1 LKLAEPPEPE
11 AFRRGAQRVG
21 SLIKGKY
28 RLEKLLGAGGMASV
42 YAATHRNG
50 IRVAVKILHP
60 EMSQDPEVCQRF
72 LREGYVANKV
82 GHKGAVRVLDDDVCE
97 DGAVFLVMELLE
109 GETLDAR
116 WERSGGHLPALQ
128 VLNIGHQLLE
138 ILAAAHAQ
146 QIVHRDIKPDNIFLT
161 KPDDAVNVLDFGIA
175 RLREGLEGSATAT
188 RTGRTMGTPAF
199 MPHEQALGRAKE
211 IDHQTDLW
219 AAGATLFTLL
229 TGRHVHVAESVNELL
244 VFAATK
250 RPPKV
255 LTLAPDTPIELA
267 NVIDRA
273 LEFEKVLRWPNAR
286 AMQAA
291 LDAARASVGSQ
302 IIVVA
307 DGRLSTTGTD
317 AVALPDARHDTGA
330 ISREALAATVSSVPS
345 IESAAALFRDPP
357 PTGDFARS
365 ATMASGDVPIANA
378 PSTTHVGVA
387 SSRRP
392 ESASSLSPGRGPKI
406 AVASVGALL
415 LAVVVYAAFLR
426 PATHL
431 PAPTAGTALVMI
443 DPPVQPAPP
452 KVTAS
457 AAPSASAITTTLAAV
472 PSASTA
478 VVIPPPSTP
487 HPRVG
492 SGAGA
497 GQGRKPPTA
506 RPPTDPYGAQ

>member
-1 LKLAEPPEPE
+1 MKLAEQPE
-11 AFRRGAQRVG
+11 AFRRGAQRIG
-21 SLIKGKY
+21 SVIKGKY
-28 RLEKLLGAGGMASV
+28 KLEKLLGAGGMASV

-60 EMSQDPEVCQRF
+60 EMSQDPDMCQRF

-97 DGAVFLVMELLE
+97 DGSVFLVMELLE

-116 WERSGGHLPALQ
+116 WERSGSRLPALE
-128 VLNIGHQLLE
+128 VLEIGHQLLD

-161 KPDDAVNVLDFGIA
+161 KPGGAVNVLDFGIA

-211 IDHQTDLW
+211 IDHQTDIW

-229 TGRHVHVAESVNELL
+229 TGQHVHVAESVNELL

-250 RPPKV
+250 RAPKV

-267 NVIDRA
+267 NVVDRA
-273 LEFEKVLRWPNAR
+273 LEFEKALRWPDAR
-286 AMQAA
+286 AMQLA
-291 LDAARASVGSQ
+291 LDAARGSVGSQ
-302 IIVVA
+302 VVVLA
-307 DGRLSTTGTD
+307 NGRLSTGDMPSPPRD
-317 AVALPDARHDTGA
+317 APQDAGA

-345 IESAAALFRDPP
+345 IEAAAPLASPP
-357 PTGDFARS
+357 KTTGDFAES
-365 ATMASGDVPIANA
+365 ATMASGEVPIANV

-392 ESASSLSPGRGPKI
+392 ESTLSLSVGRGPKI
-406 AVASVGALL
+406 AIAGVAALL
-415 LAVVVYAAFLR
+415 VAVVVYAAFLR
-426 PATHL
+426 PAT
-431 PAPTAGTALVMI
+431 PPPTAGSAQIAI
-443 DPPVQPAPP
+443 DPPAQTTPP
-452 KVTAS
+452 NVIPS
-457 AAPSASAITTTLAAV
+457 AAPSAAASATTPALV
-472 PSASTA
+472 PSASAAA
-478 VVIPPPSTP
+478 VSPTPPA
-487 HPRVG
+487 PRPRAG
-492 SGAGA
+492 SAAGA
-497 GQGRKPPTA
+497 GQGKKPPAA
-506 RPPTDPYGAQ
+506 RPPADPYGAQ